1 MQREGGG
8 CVEDFSASEILR
20 LDSVSERE
28 GMARG
33 TLIGMRGNKL
43 FLWER
48 RMMRN
53 SYSGDM
59 GPQ

>member
-1 MQREGGG
+1 M
-8 CVEDFSASEILR
+8 EDFSASEILR

-33 TLIGMRGNKL
+33 TLIRMRGNKL

-53 SYSGDM
+53 SYSGDV